1 MRTYTTEELR
11 ESLLAM
17 SIYMAEEVP
26 QDTLK
31 DDYDDDTGA
40 WWLVASEFVEWCVK
54 HKGGVLLFEFLCDAG
69 RADNDEMGRL
79 LKAILEDNE
88 EGGE

>member
-1 MRTYTTEELR
+1 MKTYTTEELR
-11 ESLLAM
+11 ESLFAM

-31 DDYDDDTGA
+31 DDTDDDTGA

-79 LKAILEDNE
+79 LKAILGDN

>member
-1 MRTYTTEELR
+1 MKTYTTEELR

-17 SIYMAEEVP
+17 SIYMAEEVH

-31 DDYDDDTGA
+31 DDTDDDTGA

-79 LKAILEDNE
+79 LKAILGDN

>member
-1 MRTYTTEELR
+1 MKTYTTEELR
-11 ESLLAM
+11 ESMLAM
-17 SIYMAEEVP
+17 SVYMAEEVP

-31 DDYDDDTGA
+31 DDTDDSTGA

-54 HKGGVLLFEFLCDAG
+54 HKGGVLLFEFLADAG
-69 RADNDEMGRL
+69 RADSEEMERF
-79 LKAILEDNE
+79 LKAILGNK